1 MKRFSCW
8 VTAMTLLGLSNRAQ
22 AQTGAA
28 AQVEGTGATYSVQ
41 FVDDPLNALGQDGI
55 IPRIVVRP
63 HAPRTTLIRPRTSF
77 VTELLK
83 TESAF

>member
-1 MKRFSCW
+1 MERFSCW
-8 VTAMTLLGLSNRAQ
+8 LTAMTLLGLSNQAH

-63 HAPRTTLIRPRTSF
+63 HAPRTTLIRPRVSF

>member
-1 MKRFSCW
+1 MKRFSCL
-8 VTAMTLLGLSNRAQ
+8 VTMTTLLALASLSH
-22 AQTGAA
+22 AQTGSDPR
-28 AQVEGTGATYSVQ
+28 VEGSGATYSVQ
-41 FVDDPLNALGQDGI
+41 FVDDPLNALGEDGI

>member
-8 VTAMTLLGLSNRAQ
+8 VTAMTLLGLSNLAQ

>member
-8 VTAMTLLGLSNRAQ
+8 VTAMTLLGLSSLAH
-22 AQTGAA
+22 AETGSA